1 MAPTMN
7 VESFNLDHRL
17 VKAPYIRVADRKEL
31 TEGVVLTKFD
41 LRLTQPNRE
50 HLDTEAIHSL
60 EHMMAEKARD
70 HADNII
76 DISPMGCRTGFYML
90 VNGDM
95 TAEQIAPLV
104 EQTLADVL
112 EASEVPA
119 ANDVQCGWG
128 EHHSLEGAKQAAKA
142 FLEQRAH
149 WLDVGV

>member
-31 TEGVVLTKFD
+31 AEGVGLTKFD
-41 LRLTQPNRE
+41 LRFTQPNRE
-50 HLDTEAIHSL
+50 HLDTETIHSL
-60 EHMMAEKARD
+60 EHTMAEKARD
-70 HADNII
+70 HADNVI

-90 VNGDM
+90 VSGDM

-104 EQTLADVL
+104 EKTLTDVL
-112 EASEVPA
+112 DASEVPA
-119 ANDVQCGWG
+119 ANEVQCGWG
-128 EHHSLEGAKQAAKA
+128 EHHSLDGAKRAAKA
-142 FLEQRAH
+142 FLDQRDH